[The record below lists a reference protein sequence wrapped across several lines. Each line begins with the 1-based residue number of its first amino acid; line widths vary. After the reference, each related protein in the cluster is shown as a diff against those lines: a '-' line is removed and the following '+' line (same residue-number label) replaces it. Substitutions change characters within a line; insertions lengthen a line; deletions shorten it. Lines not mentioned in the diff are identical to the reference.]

1 MHVTYLSR
9 LRLLLPLRHFLR
21 AAAESR
27 SWWSWYRECAASSSF
42 PAGCC
47 CLYYWRPRLLCLYIE
62 VVNKLQRFNPF
73 PFPSLSYPARPRGDA
88 CG

>member
-9 LRLLLPLRHFLR
+9 LRLLLLPLRHFLH

-47 CLYYWRPRLLCLYIE
+47 CLYYCRPRLLCM
-62 VVNKLQRFNPF
+62 
-73 PFPSLSYPARPRGDA
+73 
-88 CG
+88 CM